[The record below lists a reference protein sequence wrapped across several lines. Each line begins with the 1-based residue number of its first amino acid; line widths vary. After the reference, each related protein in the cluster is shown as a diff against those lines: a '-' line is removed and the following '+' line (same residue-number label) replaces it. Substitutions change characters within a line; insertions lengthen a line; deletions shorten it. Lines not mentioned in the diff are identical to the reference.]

1 MKVRWTAVAASAV
14 LVGFIGVSSVQAGEI
29 VTREQRQQERIGQG
43 VQSGEL
49 TAKETQWLKKEQGK
63 IEADRQQALEDGKM
77 TKKERARLHQEQDR
91 ASRHIYKQKHD
102 AQKQPG
108 TK

>member
-77 TKKERARLHQEQDR
+77 TKKEQARLHQEQDR

-108 TK
+108 TR